1 MTSNVS
7 LNCLVRNRKLKVK
20 YCYKNSSLFE
30 LAYCNTEHVFV
41 FVLSSQEH
49 VKEEKTQERQEAKK
63 VKKREKGEG

>member
-41 FVLSSQEH
+41 LSSQEH